1 MGLSRTQRLL
11 GMTTLSTCLCLT
23 ELAVGV
29 RSGSLALVVDSVHL
43 GSDVL
48 TLLLSAAATAAA
60 AASTGVDDA
69 ATAVDG
75 SIDNDADGCRAHR
88 PRGSWW
94 WRRLVGPNTW
104 GAARAEVLAAFAN
117 AVFLIAVALNMAAE
131 AVERLATAEP
141 VARPRLALAAA
152 LGGMV
157 VNAAGMVLFTDWTEE
172 DGEGAEGG
180 ALIAAAAAKGDD
192 IELHPLCDDAS
203 DESTTDDGRSSSDS
217 GSDSPTV
224 RRGGRS
230 PPILPT
236 TESTVVAAAAPSGSS
251 LNMKAV
257 FLHVAGDFAGAA
269 LISASC
275 TTLWLRPSF
284 RYGWALDPA
293 ASLGL
298 VTILLASAVP
308 LAVRSGRVLLCG
320 VPSWGGRGNVV
331 ARGHDD
337 SDDDATGTG
346 GAAGIAATLR
356 RLPGVSPTAGAVH
369 DLRLWQLSDSV
380 GVASVHLVVVPPRPP
395 SSSVRAAAAAARSP
409 VAVRA
414 AACRVLRDAGYADI
428 TVQVEVAGSDACAS
442 RRQGG
447 RGGCLDDVDAACG
460 V

>member
-23 ELAVGV
+23 ELTVGIW
-29 RSGSLALVVDSVHL
+29 SGSLALVVDSVHL

-60 AASTGVDDA
+60 TATTGGDDA
-69 ATAVDG
+69 AAAVVG
-75 SIDNDADGCRAHR
+75 EMDNDAKSSST
-88 PRGSWW
+88 PRGRGGWW
-94 WRRLVGPNTW
+94 WRHLVGPNTW
-104 GAARAEVLAAFAN
+104 GAARAEVLVAFAN

-131 AVERLATAEP
+131 AVERLAAAEP

-172 DGEGAEGG
+172 AGEGGEGE
-180 ALIAAAAAKGDD
+180 AVISMAAAKGDD
-192 IELHPLCDDAS
+192 VELHPLCDDTS
-203 DESTTDDGRSSSDS
+203 DESTTEDGRSSSDS

-230 PPILPT
+230 PPFLPP
-236 TESTVVAAAAPSGSS
+236 TESTAAAATAPSGSS

-298 VTILLASAVP
+298 VAILLAMAVP

-320 VPSWGGRGNVV
+320 VPSWGGRGDVV
-331 ARGHDD
+331 ARGRDN
-337 SDDDATGTG
+337 SDDDANGNG
-346 GAAGIAATLR
+346 GVAGVAAALR

-380 GVASVHLVVVPPRPP
+380 GVASVHLVVLPPRPP
-395 SSSVRAAAAAARSP
+395 ASSVRAAATAARSP

-414 AACRVLRDAGYADI
+414 AACRVLRDAGYTDV

-442 RRQGG
+442 RRRGGG
-447 RGGCLDDVDAACG
+447 REFFHDVDAACG